1 MIIAGCL
8 NQAKR
13 IIAKF
18 DKVIDGKTPEYLVEE
33 THEKIRA
40 LLRSQELSQV
50 LDEDDGE
57 SEAAVASSDD
67 FIRKIVEAVA
77 PILPITLRD
86 KSLDSGYFRAAHQC
100 CWQRVTFFSLIMR
113 RMSESSLILQ
123 ALQECARPCMLK
135 LRGRRC
141 IRRN

>member
-1 MIIAGCL
+1 MMIAGCL

-33 THEKIRA
+33 THERIRA
-40 LLRSQELSQV
+40 LLRSEELGQI

-67 FIRKIVEAVA
+67 FIRKIVEAVS

-86 KSLDSGYFRAAHQC
+86 KSLDSGYFRAAHQLLLAASEFLFAHYEADV
-100 CWQRVTFFSLIMR
+100 RVLAYPAGVTGMC
-113 RMSESSLILQ
+113 SS
-123 ALQECARPCMLK
+123 MHK
-135 LRGRRC
+135 LRGRRF
-141 IRRN
+141 IPRY